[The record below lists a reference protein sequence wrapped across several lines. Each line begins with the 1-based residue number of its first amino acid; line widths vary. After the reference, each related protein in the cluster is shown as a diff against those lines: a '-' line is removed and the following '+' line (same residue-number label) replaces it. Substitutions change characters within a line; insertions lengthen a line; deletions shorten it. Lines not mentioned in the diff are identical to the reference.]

1 MDKQIQS
8 PYTHAQM
15 TAWIRG
21 LLTIAWID
29 GRYSNEEQELIKD
42 WMQQELAQVN
52 ETIETITPAELAA
65 ALGKDECITENFL
78 RTAVMVALADGI
90 YSSVE
95 DDLLHEFCTALGRK
109 VEAFDA
115 LRMTLVDEAVMLP
128 STKPKIETISSAV
141 DTVPYSPLDP
151 LKPIRVWLD
160 QLEIHDPRL
169 ARYLCR
175 MIPAQCPFERD
186 VVLFGHKV
194 LHIPAMCKINP
205 LYEQL
210 VGLRF
215 RAMCYLSDTCGE
227 DVSPYC

>member
-90 YSSVE
+90 YFSVE
-95 DDLLHEFCTALGRK
+95 DDLLHELCTALGRK

-128 STKPKIETISSAV
+128 STKPKIEIISSAV